1 MSVRLGPMP
10 KQIVEGARN
19 AGLAT
24 TLAEFGVNSA
34 VEKPIGTELL
44 ERVAASEPIAPKLH
58 AIQDAHW
65 PVQFSHVIQAAQPFV
80 AAIIAH
86 TWFRLRADDRQTAD
100 STIWILCPSVHS
112 QESFYESLVNWQSDA
127 LFLPEAE
134 FAAAENVLPDPEI
147 VAERLAVLMQIGR
160 GTGPHVIVA
169 TRASLDQAAPGR
181 DTLRSALTQI
191 RGGATAQME
200 DLLQRLVAAGYERV
214 AQVTTRGQ
222 FAVRGGIVDLYSWQA
237 PLPLR
242 LEFFGDQIESLREFD
257 IDTQTSVRD
266 LGSVDILLGAA
277 VEPDRLSLIDRS
289 GRVRD
294 YIAPNDLKIDIEPEM
309 EDGAPATPGSRELAP
324 PQIQI
329 SEGWI
334 ETGPEDFSG
343 AFQDCE
349 IGEFAVGDLVLAEAK
364 RAQFVERLKEWRAN
378 NDRIVIYFQTEGEI
392 ERFREIMAGTVEGVD
407 FVEGSLARGF
417 CFPAANL
424 VVLSAAELFGRFA
437 VQ

>member
-100 STIWILCPSVHS
+100 STIWILCPSVPS

-160 GTGPHVIVA
+160 GPGPRVVVA
-169 TRASLDQAAPGR
+169 TRASLEQAAPGR
-181 DTLRSALTQI
+181 DTLQSALTQL
-191 RGGATAQME
+191 RRGATAQME
-200 DLLQRLVAAGYERV
+200 DLLKRLVAAGYERV
-214 AQVTTRGQ
+214 PQVTARGH

-277 VEPDRLSLIDRS
+277 VESDRFSLIDQS

-294 YIAPNDLKIDIEPEM
+294 YVAPNDLIIDLEPDIEG
-309 EDGAPATPGSRELAP
+309 GAPATPGSRKLAP
-324 PQIQI
+324 PHIQI
-329 SEGWI
+329 SEG
-334 ETGPEDFSG
+334 
-343 AFQDCE
+343 
-349 IGEFAVGDLVLAEAK
+349 
-364 RAQFVERLKEWRAN
+364 
-378 NDRIVIYFQTEGEI
+378 
-392 ERFREIMAGTVEGVD
+392 
-407 FVEGSLARGF
+407 
-417 CFPAANL
+417 
-424 VVLSAAELFGRFA
+424 
-437 VQ
+437 